1 NEASRDDS
9 SVLVIIV
16 LCVLF
21 CFAIRHMNDF
31 YAGETVT
38 LVEEGMWSGRFRHK
52 IGYRM
57 LANIENDFSD
67 MYEQLENKE
76 EGQSATGNAS
86 Q

>member
-1 NEASRDDS
+1 
-9 SVLVIIV
+9 
-16 LCVLF
+16 
-21 CFAIRHMNDF
+21 
-31 YAGETVT
+31 VT